1 MLSAI
6 VESAREAE
14 TMKVIGSI
22 EEAQSLAGQELGVSD
37 WLAIDQQR
45 VNAFA
50 DVTGDH
56 QWIHVDVERAKAE
69 SPYKTPI
76 AHGFLTL
83 SLIPALSKDNFRL
96 ENAKL
101 AINYGLN
108 KVRFLNAVP
117 VGARIRVRSELADAA
132 AKGDA
137 VDLTVRHTIEID
149 GADKPAAVAEMIV
162 RAVF

>member
-1 MLSAI
+1 MQ
-6 VESAREAE
+6 
-14 TMKVIGSI
+14 VITSIQDAQALVGS
-22 EEAQSLAGQELGVSD
+22 ELGVSD
-37 WLAIDQQR
+37 WLTVDQQR
-45 VNAFA
+45 INDFA

-56 QWIHVDVERAKAE
+56 QWIHVDVERARTH
-69 SPYKTPI
+69 SPYRAPI

-83 SLIPALSKDNFRL
+83 SLVPALSKDNFRV

-117 VGARIRVRSELADAA
+117 VDSRIRVRSALADAT

-137 VDLTVRHTIEID
+137 VDLTVKHTIEID
-149 GADKPAAVAEMIV
+149 GVDKPAAVAEMIV
-162 RAVF
+162 RVVY

>member
-1 MLSAI
+1 MQ
-6 VESAREAE
+6 
-14 TMKVIGSI
+14 VISSIDDAQALVGS
-22 EEAQSLAGQELGVSD
+22 ELGVSD
-37 WLAIDQQR
+37 WLTIDQQR
-45 VNAFA
+45 INDFA

-56 QWIHVDVERAKAE
+56 QWIHVDVERAKTQ

-83 SLIPALSKDNFRL
+83 SLVPALSKDNFRV

-117 VGARIRVRSELADAA
+117 VDSRIRVRSELADAA

-137 VDLTVRHTIEID
+137 VDLTVKHTIEID

-162 RAVF
+162 RVVF

>member
-1 MLSAI
+1 
-6 VESAREAE
+6 
-14 TMKVIGSI
+14 MKVITSI
-22 EEAQSLAGQELGVSD
+22 DDAQALVGRELGFSD
-37 WLAIDQQR
+37 WLIIDQQR
-45 VNAFA
+45 INDFA

-56 QWIHVDVERAKAE
+56 QWIHVDVERATTQ

-83 SLIPALSKDNFRL
+83 SLVPALSKDNFRV

-117 VGARIRVRSELADAA
+117 VDSRIRVRSELADAT

-137 VDLTVRHTIEID
+137 VDLTVKHTIEID
-149 GADKPAAVAEMIV
+149 GTTKPAAVAEMIV
-162 RAVF
+162 RVIF

>member
-1 MLSAI
+1 MQ
-6 VESAREAE
+6 
-14 TMKVIGSI
+14 VITSI
-22 EEAQSLAGQELGVSD
+22 DDAQALVGHELGVSD

-45 VNAFA
+45 INDFA

-56 QWIHVDVERAKAE
+56 QWIHVDVDRARTQ

-83 SLIPALSKDNFRL
+83 SLVPALSKDNFRV

-117 VGARIRVRSELADAA
+117 VDSRIRVRSELADAT

-149 GADKPAAVAEMIV
+149 GVDKPAAVAEMIV
-162 RAVF
+162 RVIF

>member
-1 MLSAI
+1 
-6 VESAREAE
+6 
-14 TMKVIGSI
+14 MKVITCI
-22 EEAQSLAGQELGVSD
+22 DDAQRLVGAELGVSD

-45 VNAFA
+45 INDFA

-69 SPYKTPI
+69 SPYRAPI

-83 SLIPALSKDNFRL
+83 SLIPALSKDNFRV

-108 KVRFLNAVP
+108 KVRFLAAVP
-117 VGARIRVRSELADAA
+117 VDSRIRVRSELADAT

-137 VDLTVRHTIEID
+137 VDLTVKHTIEID
-149 GADKPAAVAEMIV
+149 GMDKPGAVAEMIV
-162 RAVF
+162 RVVF